1 VIQAHKEE
9 IYKSKSQHNYVD
21 YSLTLVS
28 NHVCRL
34 GLLDWLRLSD
44 RLVQIKQAFLLL
56 EMINI
61 HTSNMVE
68 VIGNKHKQE
77 DPLHIAGCIHPE
89 NKHHCKELEKQSW
102 LKDAIIP

>member
-1 VIQAHKEE
+1 MIQAHKEE

-21 YSLTLVS
+21 YSLTFVS
-28 NHVCRL
+28 THVCRL

-77 DPLHIAGCIHPE
+77 DPLHITRCIHPK
-89 NKHHCKELEKQSW
+89 N
-102 LKDAIIP
+102 